1 MVNLEKKEIA
11 KIDTSRFGENIKN
24 LDNVSYNVVLVEFSS
39 PSLSPETDFS
49 KSLYKN
55 KNS

>member
-1 MVNLEKKEIA
+1 MVNLDKKEIA